1 MRGKMMVVQHAL
13 EAGMGGVR
21 RAGKGSDCRVSRRVI
36 GPDVKAVEMALRVSK
51 RSERHI
57 CLETE
62 CWVVRERG
70 SCLSDVGEGKEPT
83 R

>member
-1 MRGKMMVVQHAL
+1 MRGKRMAVQHAL

-21 RAGKGSDCRVSRRVI
+21 WAGRGFGCRVSRRVV
-36 GPDVKAVEMALRVSK
+36 GSDVKAVEMALSVRK
-51 RSERHI
+51 QSERHS